1 MTQTYIFITFLSAA
15 LDLLFLVIMLVFGI
29 VFAVKSMKDEQQLGA
44 LEELEYYQ
52 KENEKLTE
60 ENEGLRK
67 TLAHIDVAQEK
78 VNTEPEQ
85 GK

>member
-15 LDLLFLVIMLVFGI
+15 LELLLIAIMIIFAC

-44 LEELEYYQ
+44 LEELEHYQ

-60 ENEGLRK
+60 ENEGLRR
-67 TLAHIDVAQEK
+67 TLAHIDVAQER
-78 VNTEPEQ
+78 VSTSTEQEE
-85 GK
+85 

>member
-15 LDLLFLVIMLVFGI
+15 LELLLIAIIIIFAC
-29 VFAVKSMKDEQQLGA
+29 VFAVKSMKNEQEA
-44 LEELEYYQ
+44 ATEDELEYYK
-52 KENEKLTE
+52 KENKELAE

>member
-15 LDLLFLVIMLVFGI
+15 LELLFIVIMIIFAC
-29 VFAVKSMKDEQQLGA
+29 VFAVKSMKNEQEA
-44 LEELEYYQ
+44 ATEDELEYYK
-52 KENEKLTE
+52 KENKELTE